1 MSFPT
6 GFGQLRAVDGVSF
19 ALAPHRTV
27 GLIGESGCG
36 KTVTAQAILRLIP
49 PPGRLESGRIV
60 LHRDG
65 TSTDLADLDP
75 EGEAMRR
82 VRGREIAMVPQ
93 EPAASLSPAQTV
105 GTQLCEALTLHRSV
119 GRSDAKTLAA
129 ELLDQ
134 VGMPDPRA
142 RLSDYPHQLSGGM
155 SQRVALA
162 LALCGRPRVLIAD
175 EPTTAL
181 DVALQAEI
189 VELIRRL
196 QADIGMA
203 VLYITHDL
211 RLVREACD
219 EVAVM
224 YLGQIVEYAPVSEL
238 FRRPLHPYTV
248 RLLESTPRLGAHC
261 PRLKTIPGA
270 VPLPVGLRE
279 ECRFADRC
287 AEVMAQTCR
296 AAVPALVELEPR
308 HWVRC
313 YLHSPRQRRRA

>member
-1 MSFPT
+1 M
-6 GFGQLRAVDGVSF
+6 
-19 ALAPHRTV
+19 
-27 GLIGESGCG
+27 
-36 KTVTAQAILRLIP
+36 TAQAILRLIP
-49 PPGRLESGRIV
+49 SPGHLESGQIV
-60 LHRDG
+60 LYRDG
-65 TSTDLADLDP
+65 EPTDLVGLDP

-82 VRGREIAMVPQ
+82 VQGREIAMVSQ

-134 VGMPDPRA
+134 VGMQDPRA

-162 LALCGRPRVLIAD
+162 LALCGHPRVLIAD

-181 DVALQAEI
+181 DVILQAEI
-189 VELIRRL
+189 VELIRQL

-224 YLGQIVEYAPVSEL
+224 YLGQIVEHAPVSEI
-238 FRRPLHPYTV
+238 FRRPLHPHTV
-248 RLLESTPRLGAHC
+248 RLLESAPRLGAHR
-261 PRLKTIPGA
+261 PRLETIPGA
-270 VPLPVGLRE
+270 APIPVGLAE
-279 ECRFADRC
+279 ECRFVARC
-287 AEVMAQTCR
+287 AEAMPETCH
-296 AAVPALVELEPR
+296 AAVPALVELEPK

-313 YLHSPRQRRRA
+313 YLHSAQQRLSA